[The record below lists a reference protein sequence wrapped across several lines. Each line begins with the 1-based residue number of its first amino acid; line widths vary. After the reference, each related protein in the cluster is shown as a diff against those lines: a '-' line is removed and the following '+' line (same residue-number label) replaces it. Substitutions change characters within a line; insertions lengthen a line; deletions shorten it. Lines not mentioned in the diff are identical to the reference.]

1 MPAAIWFTLRYPPSG
16 GRPRRAGRTEALT
29 CVTKGPF
36 TEPAGLFQF
45 SSCVSVLPCAEDAPS
60 WCGRKSGP
68 RSLPSLGVRPG
79 GWGSQSPSLASV
91 SWSVP
96 TALCRSSSF
105 MALVTVG
112 NHAFVGLFIFLCWTG
127 STRMR
132 TGTCLL
138 VPMLS
143 QVLAHRCRPSPERRP
158 VTVCH
163 LTKCSRDQT
172 RNDR

>member
-1 MPAAIWFTLRYPPSG
+1 MSP
-16 GRPRRAGRTEALT
+16 
-29 CVTKGPF
+29 KGPLLSQ
-36 TEPAGLFQF
+36 PGCF
-45 SSCVSVLPCAEDAPS
+45 SSAPACPSFPRPEPSACWGCEWGLCAEDAPS
-60 WCGRKSGP
+60 WYGRKSGP

-91 SWSVP
+91 SWPVP

-112 NHAFVGLFIFLCWTG
+112 NHAFVGLFIFLSWTG